1 MNQVAKQSPNW
12 ANQTIWTADNLN
24 IMRGMN
30 GASVDLIYLDPP
42 FNSNADYAAP
52 IGSEAAGAEFKDTWG
67 LNDIN
72 LAWHGEI
79 KHESPSLYALLQ
91 ATRQVHGDSMMSYL
105 IYMAIRIMEMRRL
118 LKPTGSIYLHCDPNA
133 SHYLKLLMDSVFGKA
148 NFRNEI
154 IWKRTSAHNR
164 ARRFGPVHDVVLFY
178 SAADRYQWNNI
189 HQPYDDDYI
198 ARHYRHKDGKGRL
211 YRLSDMTGSGTRAG
225 SSGLPWRGYDP
236 TTAGRHWW
244 LPPDSSLPEWFE
256 RPAGYSEMNVQ
267 QCLDILEEQGLV
279 HWPKKGAVPSFIRYL
294 SVMSGVPAQDVI
306 TDVDPVSAGGRERLG
321 YPTQKPM
328 ELLQRI
334 IKASSN
340 EGNIVLDPFCG
351 CATACI
357 AAEKLGRQWAG
368 IDISAKAAD
377 LIKLRMEREIG
388 LLYQG
393 SHRTDI
399 PKRTD
404 IGKVLPYN
412 DAKNKKY
419 LYGEQ
424 GGFCNGC
431 EHHFQLRNLTVD
443 HIIPRSKGGTDHVS
457 NLQLLCGNCNSI
469 KGDRSH
475 ERLIACLTDKGWIK
489 RRKVA

>member
-1 MNQVAKQSPNW
+1 MNQVAAQSPNW

-79 KHESPSLYALLQ
+79 KHEHPSLYALLQ

-105 IYMAIRIMEMRRL
+105 IYMAIRIIEMKRL

-133 SHYLKLLMDSVFGKA
+133 SHYLKLLMDCVFGKN
-148 NFRNEI
+148 NFRNEVV
-154 IWKRTSAHNR
+154 WHYYNKYSAGKN
-164 ARRFGPVHDVVLFY
+164 AFGRNYDQVLFY
-178 SAADRYQWNNI
+178 AASKKTKFTALREKRDAPVRQLVRHNVGGVLKNKRDSEGNLIYRVVDDRKVDAVWRI
-189 HQPYDDDYI
+189 PCVQPA
-198 ARHYRHKDGKGRL
+198 ARAY
-211 YRLSDMTGSGTRAG
+211 T
-225 SSGLPWRGYDP
+225 
-236 TTAGRHWW
+236 
-244 LPPDSSLPEWFE
+244 
-256 RPAGYSEMNVQ
+256 
-267 QCLDILEEQGLV
+267 
-279 HWPKKGAVPSFIRYL
+279 
-294 SVMSGVPAQDVI
+294 
-306 TDVDPVSAGGRERLG
+306 G
-321 YPTQKPM
+321 YPTQKPVP
-328 ELLQRI
+328 LLQRI
-334 IKASSN
+334 IAASSN
-340 EGNIVLDPFCG
+340 EGDVVLDPFCG

-368 IDISAKAAD
+368 IDVSAKAAD

-399 PKRTD
+399 PRRTD

-424 GGFCNGC
+424 GGYCNGC

-469 KGDRSH
+469 KGDRPH
-475 ERLIACLTDKGWIK
+475 EWLIACLTDKGWIK
-489 RRKVA
+489 RRKAA